1 MQKILITGANG
12 FVGSY
17 ITKELLNLPEVSI
30 SVLLRPNSDSSA
42 LAEVKDRITVIE
54 GDVTDI
60 LSLARAFEGIDL
72 IVHSAAV
79 VSYNTSDRAQMQK
92 VNVEG
97 TANVVNVALECGVKK
112 LVFISSTAALGR
124 RKVTEIINEKVKWIR
139 TSLNTEYAISKY
151 KSEQEVWR
159 GQAEGL
165 IITILNPSLILG
177 SGDYSKTSLK
187 IVNHIARGL
196 PFYPT
201 GQVGIVD
208 VRDVADAVKIVIE
221 KNINGV
227 RVILCAEN
235 WSYKDF
241 FSYVAK
247 KLGVSS
253 PKYPLS
259 PFIGKA
265 FIGLEKLRSMF
276 TNKKQTLSTDNLK
289 STSVWP
295 NYSNEL
301 SKSLLNIQ
309 YRSVTET
316 IDDMISDYISIQ
328 KKS

>member
-1 MQKILITGANG
+1 LQKILITGANG
-12 FVGSY
+12 FLGSY
-17 ITKELLNLPEVSI
+17 ITKELLDLPEASI
-30 SVLLRPNSDSSA
+30 SILLRTSSDSTILDSVR
-42 LAEVKDRITVIE
+42 ERITIVE
-54 GDVTDI
+54 GDVTDV
-60 LSLARAFEGIDL
+60 LSLERAFNDIEL
-72 IVHSAAV
+72 IVHCAAV
-79 VSYNTSDRAQMQK
+79 VSYNSSDRAHMQK

-97 TANVVNVALECGVKK
+97 TANVVNVAIQCGVKK

-124 RKVTEIINEKVKWIR
+124 RKITEVINEKVKWIR
-139 TSLNTEYAISKY
+139 SPLNTEYAISKY

-165 IITILNPSLILG
+165 NIAILNPSLILG

-187 IVNHIARGL
+187 VVNHIARGL

-208 VRDVADAVKIVIE
+208 VRDVAYAVKIVIE

-241 FSYVAK
+241 FSYVAT
-247 KLGVSS
+247 KLGVSP

-259 PFIGKA
+259 PFIGKT
-265 FIGLEKLRSMF
+265 FISFEKLRSVF
-276 TNKKQTLSTDNLK
+276 ANKKQTLSSDNLK
-289 STSVWP
+289 STSVRP

-301 SKSLLNIQ
+301 SKSLLGLE
-309 YRSVTET
+309 YRSVKDT
-316 IDDMISDYISIQ
+316 IDDMLSDYKSNQ
-328 KKS
+328 KTF